1 MDLANAATRVRN
13 IHCCGER
20 RRRVTS
26 IMQVACGYMR
36 LNLSNEMCVCVVGGG
51 VGRMLGV
58 GVVWI
63 GRQREIWM

>member
-1 MDLANAATRVRN
+1 MDFADAATRVGN

-36 LNLSNEMCVCVVGGG
+36 LNLSDEMWGRGEGWGGG
-51 VGRMLGV
+51 RGGGLFG
-58 GVVWI
+58 
-63 GRQREIWM
+63 

>member
-1 MDLANAATRVRN
+1 MDLAAVATRVGN

-36 LNLSNEMCVCVVGGG
+36 LNLSDEMWGEGGRPGGG
-51 VGRMLGV
+51 VGWGGLFG
-58 GVVWI
+58 
-63 GRQREIWM
+63 